1 MSSPRPAATPAPAT
15 ALPAS
20 QSDPARSL
28 DAALAELPLVA
39 STSGSQS
46 EGPNPFSGAA
56 FNLSRSSPRSEVG
69 SLPNGGH
76 SLDAA
81 GMGLR
86 SKSKADLAEA
96 KQLRRQAAQTS
107 LKNMESK
114 SLEGFDTF
122 GVTRGCKQVPIKNLM
137 GWGRPSQR

>member
-20 QSDPARSL
+20 QSDLACVSL
-28 DAALAELPLVA
+28 DAALGSVPVA

-46 EGPNPFSGAA
+46 EGPNPFSGAGVT
-56 FNLSRSSPRSEVG
+56 LSRTSPRSEVG

-114 SLEGFDTF
+114 SLEALIRSVSAG
-122 GVTRGCKQVPIKNLM
+122 GASRCQLKI
-137 GWGRPSQR
+137 